1 MSQMYKLR
9 NTVKE
14 YWGKIMQANEIA
26 EVVREAE
33 LEDKYELA
41 AVRDADLEKN
51 LVKISEHYCK
61 TKTSYVT
68 KCEAAA
74 KQLLMTILT
83 DNELREIHSARYR
96 TKTIDSLL
104 TKYIK
109 KKALLPEIPGSDY
122 NIEKYRPL
130 NKNNYYKIIT
140 DLIGIRILIRYQ
152 QQWEVVHKWIWDN
165 FFKVDK
171 PYIKNWLDDYPS
183 GEAEDFLVEKPKL
196 YLRDDKDLPMYQKFG
211 KDIFES
217 HVSKEGYSSI
227 HYLVWYD
234 GKYVEIQVRTIY
246 DEAWGECTH
255 DLVYKCKNKA
265 RRAELERLSECLAIQ
280 TQAAGMI
287 SDMMFDKSR
296 VASKKTEKID
306 SPVKVDGDLEKTKYE
321 NLQKR
326 IANINNSQKQV
337 KEFDGAVDNLF
348 D

>member
-1 MSQMYKLR
+1 
-9 NTVKE
+9 
-14 YWGKIMQANEIA
+14 MQASEIA

-41 AVRDADLEKN
+41 ALRDTDLEKN
-51 LVKISEHYCK
+51 LIKISEHYCN

-83 DNELREIHSARYR
+83 DSELKEIHSARYR
-96 TKTIDSLL
+96 TKTLDSLL

-109 KKALLPEIPGSDY
+109 KKALLPETPGTDY

-130 NKNNYYKIIT
+130 NKSNYYKIIT

-171 PYIKNWLDDYPS
+171 SYIKNWLDDYPS

-196 YLRDDKDLPMYQKFG
+196 YLRDVKDLPMYQKFG

-217 HVSKEGYSSI
+217 HVSSEGYSSI

-265 RRAELERLSECLAIQ
+265 QRAELERLSECLSTQ
-280 TQAAGMI
+280 TQAASMI

-296 VASKKTEKID
+296 GKAGKTEKID
-306 SPVKVDGDLEKTKYE
+306 WPIKVDGDLEQKKYE
-321 NLQKR
+321 SLQKR
-326 IANINNSQKQV
+326 IANINNFQKQV
-337 KEFDGAVDNLF
+337 KAFDGAVDDLF
-348 D
+348 N